1 MKISSPF
8 VDYIPECKKNMR
20 KLRKKIYKF
29 ITSKTYHKKHQERK
43 DDLLNILK
51 QRDVPVFLFEL
62 LSKKKSLDLNSIKNM
77 NVSARLPLREMLEIT
92 LKQEE

>member
-29 ITSKTYHKKHQERK
+29 ITSKSYHKKHQESK
-43 DDLLNILK
+43 NDLLNILK
-51 QRDVPVFLFEL
+51 
-62 LSKKKSLDLNSIKNM
+62 
-77 NVSARLPLREMLEIT
+77 
-92 LKQEE
+92 